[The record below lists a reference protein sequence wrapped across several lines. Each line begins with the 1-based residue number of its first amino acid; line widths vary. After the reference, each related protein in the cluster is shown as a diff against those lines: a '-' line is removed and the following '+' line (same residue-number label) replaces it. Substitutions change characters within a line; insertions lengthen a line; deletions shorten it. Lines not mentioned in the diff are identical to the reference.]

1 MTISSFGPSPLP
13 KSAAIILAL
22 LSTWGLAR
30 AADTPTQVRYYITTQ
45 ANAPEQNYK
54 QEVVTLL
61 LEKSKAKYG
70 PYAMEAASAKG
81 MTQGRVFRELQGG
94 RIDLTTSMTD
104 ASREDMAIPI
114 RYCLYKG
121 LLGVRIGMGTK
132 ATVDALNSIQTRDE
146 LNQVEL
152 GQVFDW
158 PDYSVQHEAGLK
170 VARLSDFSAGLVRL
184 ENGSL
189 SLMPLGVVEV
199 APIAKA
205 HSLSLISTWAIAYPT
220 AYYIFVSKKRP
231 ELAERLKYGFEMALK
246 DHSFG
251 ALFAKR
257 IGTQLAAAGL
267 EKRRMFYVPNHYLP
281 KETPLDRKELWHPL
295 VLQKLQ

>member
-1 MTISSFGPSPLP
+1 MAISFFRFYRPLP
-13 KSAAIILAL
+13 HIALCLIPLWAGSLAN
-22 LSTWGLAR
+22 
-30 AADTPTQVRYYITTQ
+30 AADAPTRVRYQISAQ

-54 QEVVTLL
+54 REVLALL

-70 PYAMEAASAKG
+70 PYFLEAAAASG
-81 MTQGRVFRELQGG
+81 MTQGRVFRELQSGKL
-94 RIDLTTSMTD
+94 DLTTSMTD
-104 ASREDMAIPI
+104 ASREEAAIPV
-114 RYCLYKG
+114 RFCLYKG
-121 LLGVRIGMGTK
+121 LLGVRIGMGTRANVK
-132 ATVDALNSIQTRDE
+132 ALNRIRTREE

-170 VARLSDFSAGLVRL
+170 VARLSDFAAGLTRL
-184 ENGSL
+184 ENGTL
-189 SLMPLGVVEV
+189 PLMPLGVVEV

-205 HSLSLISTWAIAYPT
+205 HRLSVISTWAVAYPT

-231 ELAERLKYGFEMALK
+231 ELAERLQYGFEMALK
-246 DHSFG
+246 DHSFD

-267 EKRRMFYVPNHYLP
+267 EKRTIFYIPNPYLP